1 MRRAMPGI
9 AAVVVGFFLAA
20 SAAGCTSGGAS
31 PGGSAPSTNG
41 IGPITLA
48 IGKDNSGWVQ
58 GVITGWNKQYP
69 NQKVT
74 LLMLPEASNDQL
86 AQLVANLQAKSDEYD
101 VIDMDVIWTAE
112 FASNGWIIPLPE
124 SQFPLKDF
132 LKPAVDTAMYQG
144 RLYAVPDYS
153 NADLLY
159 YRKDILAKAGQQP
172 PKTWAQLA
180 ELAET
185 VAPKYGLDG
194 YAGTFAPY
202 EGLTVNFAAAVQS
215 AGGSI
220 MSAGDNKITVDSPQ
234 ALEGLQFLVSGFQ
247 RGWIPKVAL
256 TYEEESSQAAF
267 EAGKFLFLDNW
278 PDVYAALSV
287 PGPANNVYDKFWFTA
302 LPGPRRSRI
311 QLAGWRQPRDQR
323 VFPASADGAELHQV
337 HDGPDQRE
345 GDARAGILP
354 AGVDS
359 ALHRPGSGSQL
370 PLPSRARAGHQLRAA
385 APGDQQL
392 RPGEPRHLQLG
403 VPGPHPPEATAAGP
417 GRDGGAAD
425 PDHPRR
431 LIEFAPGPQRDTTW
445 SRAHLDPA
453 KPIDPGGISC
463 RGVGMPTTPRTW
475 LRVAFGYDDNQ
486 RAVWPDGHGDD
497 HPHDPR
503 WGRRL

>member
-20 SAAGCTSGGAS
+20 SAAGCSSGAS

-58 GVITGWNKQYP
+58 GVITGWNKRYP

-124 SQFPLKDF
+124 SQFPLKAF

-159 YRKDILAKAGQQP
+159 YRKDILAKAGQKP

-180 ELAET
+180 QLAET

-302 LPGPRRSRI
+302 LPGPRGPGSSSLGGANLAISAYSQHQRTALNFIKYMTDLTNEKEMLERGSFPPVWTQLYTDPALVRSYPYLPVLEQAI
-311 QLAGWRQPRDQR
+311 NSAQPRPAISNYDQ
-323 VFPASADGAELHQV
+323 ASLAISSSVYQALTHQKQPRQALAEM
-337 HDGPDQRE
+337 
-345 GDARAGILP
+345 AA
-354 AGVDS
+354 
-359 ALHRPGSGSQL
+359 QL
-370 PLPSRARAGHQLRAA
+370 TQII
-385 APGDQQL
+385 
-392 RPGEPRHLQLG
+392 
-403 VPGPHPPEATAAGP
+403 
-417 GRDGGAAD
+417 RDG
-425 PDHPRR
+425 
-431 LIEFAPGPQRDTTW
+431 
-445 SRAHLDPA
+445 
-453 KPIDPGGISC
+453 
-463 RGVGMPTTPRTW
+463 
-475 LRVAFGYDDNQ
+475 
-486 RAVWPDGHGDD
+486 
-497 HPHDPR
+497 
-503 WGRRL
+503 